1 MKWELNRAANSA
13 GTLPYFQK
21 SAYNIELYANADS
34 DAFPDDE
41 TVDPSDFVPNKDNP
55 MVFVIETPQEE
66 DAGDEDDAQY
76 DKYGGGDVDENDNNN
91 YDNNYGN
98 NSVDAYS
105 NFTMQIRCTSNADW
119 SRYTPEAIQN
129 TYPGEILWT
138 DGNLA
143 YGVANMMAYMAVRRS
158 PNTPDGN
165 VIASGR
171 AVDNPAY
178 FVLLG

>member
-1 MKWELNRAANSA
+1 MKRQLNQMANLG
-13 GTLPYFQK
+13 GTLPYFQQ

-41 TVDPSDFVPNKDNP
+41 TVDPSDFVPNKDDP

-66 DAGDEDDAQY
+66 DAGDEDDGQY

-105 NFTMQIRCTSNADW
+105 NFTMQIRCTSVAGAFQEPHNQLLAD
-119 SRYTPEAIQN
+119 
-129 TYPGEILWT
+129 
-138 DGNLA
+138 
-143 YGVANMMAYMAVRRS
+143 
-158 PNTPDGN
+158 
-165 VIASGR
+165 
-171 AVDNPAY
+171 
-178 FVLLG
+178 

>member
-1 MKWELNRAANSA
+1 LGFVDLQSFSTKKLTALAMKRELNQAANLG

-34 DAFPDDE
+34 DAFPDNQ
-41 TVDPSDFVPNKDNP
+41 TVDPSDFVPNKDDP

-66 DAGDEDDAQY
+66 DAGDEDDGQY

-105 NFTMQIRCTSNADW
+105 NFTMQIRCTSVAGAFQEPHNQLLAD
-119 SRYTPEAIQN
+119 
-129 TYPGEILWT
+129 
-138 DGNLA
+138 
-143 YGVANMMAYMAVRRS
+143 
-158 PNTPDGN
+158 
-165 VIASGR
+165 
-171 AVDNPAY
+171 
-178 FVLLG
+178 